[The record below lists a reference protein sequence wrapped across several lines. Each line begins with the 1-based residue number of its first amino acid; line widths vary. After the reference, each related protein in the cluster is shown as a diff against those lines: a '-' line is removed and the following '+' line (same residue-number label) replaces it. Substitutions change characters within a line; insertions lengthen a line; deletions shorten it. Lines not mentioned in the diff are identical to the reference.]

1 MAIPN
6 IPDGRIKEAFAY
18 IDVHGVPWHHEST
31 LYNVVSENGTKYP
44 PKYVIAVANHL
55 ANGVEIKIKDSEIEF
70 MKLFN
75 MVGGKTV

>member
-44 PKYVIAVANHL
+44 L
-55 ANGVEIKIKDSEIEF
+55 
-70 MKLFN
+70 N
-75 MVGGKTV
+75 M